1 MTKTANT
8 VTIISTIDWHNPSA
22 NFVNIQIILST
33 YASPLEILLSSDMN
47 ACSVAYD
54 GERVIAIPRFMLGM
68 KYRANFLDSSTKF
81 GTKLRWER
89 LSKYYQRG
97 FDIVAP
103 LQLRV
108 HGHGSL
114 TSVDTVAKS
123 HPNTVQ
129 LIELMSLLK
138 LRLMCITHNSKT
150 FGLAREN
157 AFLKWALRWTTGV
170 TKTYIGRTT
179 VVDDFSQLKLAF
191 PNPPQWVQQHYEA
204 HQKLLMST
212 AVREPPRYSEYPR
225 NLTEL

>member
-22 NFVNIQIILST
+22 NFVNIQIILRYDEKFCSLVVTVT
-33 YASPLEILLSSDMN
+33 YLLFAAPMPHLWRSCYLRIWMRALVSLRQNILSFFASHVTFNSRIWWWASDCYPEVSYLFIRSLSVLWLTDT
-47 ACSVAYD
+47 
-54 GERVIAIPRFMLGM
+54 RRFMLGM

-114 TSVDTVAKS
+114 
-123 HPNTVQ
+123 
-129 LIELMSLLK
+129 
-138 LRLMCITHNSKT
+138 SKC
-150 FGLAREN
+150 
-157 AFLKWALRWTTGV
+157 
-170 TKTYIGRTT
+170 
-179 VVDDFSQLKLAF
+179 
-191 PNPPQWVQQHYEA
+191 
-204 HQKLLMST
+204 
-212 AVREPPRYSEYPR
+212 
-225 NLTEL
+225 